1 MLTAIILGTRSERLL
16 AKEPSAPYV
25 HELALLAAGL
35 TALHWYMVDTR
46 WSHEYPARTLHE
58 TWQRSLYLNVL
69 NGVIVD
75 TAGDSQA
82 PHVYRMLPYGFTRSL
97 ERVTRDWQFSCLA
110 YRWFFLFWF
119 LWFSCA
125 FVARFHG
132 PRAIWFCLAVT
143 TLLYPLSILFY
154 WGQLT
159 DPLSHALFVLSLIYV
174 VEDNWLPLLMALA
187 LGIGAKETAVVLV
200 PAYGLCYW
208 RQGLRALGKTAL
220 LGVTCVAAFLAT
232 RLPLGWAPGL
242 GQLNGTEGLMI
253 GTNLGIGQPL
263 YRGAA
268 PTWQNYLQPF
278 LFIGVFVPWIVARWP
293 QIDRRLRV
301 LCCTLPPLVLLSSL
315 CFSWLYESRN
325 YMPLLPILVSAAW
338 GKRHG

>member
-1 MLTAIILGTRSERLL
+1 VFHL
-16 AKEPSAPYV
+16 V
-25 HELALLAAGL
+25 LLAAWL
-35 TALHWYMVDTR
+35 TALHWYMVDER
-46 WSHEYPARTLHE
+46 PSYEVPGRTLQE
-58 TWQRSLYLNVL
+58 TWQRNLYLNVL

-132 PRAIWFCLAVT
+132 PRALWLCLAVT
-143 TLLYPLSILFY
+143 GLLYPLSILFY

-159 DPLSHALFVLSLIYV
+159 DPLSHALFVLALIYI
-174 VEDNWLPLLMALA
+174 VEDSWLPLLAALA
-187 LGIGAKETAVVLV
+187 LGMGAKETAVVLV
-200 PAYGLCYW
+200 PAYGLCHW

-220 LGVTCVAAFLAT
+220 LGLACVAACLAT

-253 GTNLGIGQPL
+253 GTNLGIGEPL

-268 PTWQNYLQPF
+268 PTWQNYLQPL
-278 LFIGVFVPWIVARWP
+278 LFIVAFVPWIVAQWP

-325 YMPLLPILVSAAW
+325 YMPLLPILASAAW
-338 GKRHG
+338 GKRHA